1 MLENFYLVYAIV
13 GFFSLGA
20 TFGLFSR
27 GKPQHVYLT
36 YIPSIIGSFLAIILS
51 IVVFTSENI
60 HITLSSQ
67 QIFNFEIFIDGV
79 ASFFIL
85 IIGLISFAVSI
96 YSLSYSKKFDDK
108 KNNSNLGML
117 FNLFIIS
124 MILVVASN
132 NIFFFLIFWEL
143 MSLTSFFLVI
153 YEHDNENNLKS
164 GLTYLVMTHLGTA
177 FILASFLFMY
187 AQSGSFS
194 FDSFRDAGIIPD
206 YVRDIAFILAFIGFG
221 TKAGMVP
228 LHIWLPQAHPSA
240 PSNVSALMSAV
251 MLKIAIYGIVRYLFD
266 FNSIDD
272 SSHYLWW
279 GLGIVVIGS
288 ISALVGILYA
298 LVERD
303 IKRILAF
310 SSIENIGIILI
321 GLGLSVVF
329 ASFNLTSLSVLAFVA
344 SMFHTLNHA
353 IFKGLLFMT
362 AGSIHYST
370 HTKNIEDLGGLIKK
384 MPWTGLM
391 FLIGTIAIIG
401 LPPLNGFIS
410 EWLILQSLLSV
421 FQIPSTILQVS
432 LAFASLALALTI
444 GLAAATFVRLF
455 GISFLSK
462 SRTLK
467 AANAVEVPRFMLIG
481 KAILASSCIVLGI
494 LPFIGAN
501 LIATAF
507 NLPYAS
513 LSLFEPLS
521 IVTEDGKSFASLMMP
536 AVLII
541 LLSAFVSIFVFVK
554 IIGGKTSTK
563 KYNTWDCGF
572 GMLSERTQ
580 YTAASLAEPLS
591 RIFAIFY
598 KPKNEIIN
606 YFYSDQNQYLK
617 KSIEMSHTTRNIFDE
632 FYDLTL
638 SFSLYILNKIRKI
651 QTGKINAYIL
661 YIMITLLS
669 LLFAMGAGIIE

>member
-1 MLENFYLVYAIV
+1 MLELLYLVLVIL

-20 TFGLFSR
+20 TLGMFTR
-27 GKPQHVYLT
+27 GKKQHVYFT
-36 YIPSIIGSFLAIILS
+36 YIPAVIGSFLTIVLS
-51 IVVFTSENI
+51 LIVISSEDI
-60 HITLSSQ
+60 HITLGYH
-67 QIFNFEIFIDGV
+67 QIFDFEIFIDGIG
-79 ASFFIL
+79 SFFIL

-124 MILVVASN
+124 MILVIASN
-132 NIFFFLIFWEL
+132 NVFFFLIFWEL

-153 YEHDNENNLKS
+153 YEHENENNLKS

-194 FDSFRDAGIIPD
+194 FDSFRNIGIIPD

-221 TKAGMVP
+221 TKTGMVP
-228 LHIWLPQAHPSA
+228 LHTWLPKAHPSA

-266 FNSIDD
+266 FNSIDG

-279 GLGIVVIGS
+279 GLAIVIIGS
-288 ISALVGILYA
+288 ISALVGVLYA

-303 IKRILAF
+303 IKRILAY
-310 SSIENIGIILI
+310 SSIENIGIIFI

-329 ASFNLTSLSVLAFVA
+329 ASFNLISLSALAFVA

-353 IFKGLLFMT
+353 GFKGLLFMT

-384 MPWTGLM
+384 MPWTGFM
-391 FLIGTIAIIG
+391 FLIGTISIIG

-410 EWLILQSLLSV
+410 EWLTLQSLLSI

-432 LAFASLALALTI
+432 IAFASLVLALTI
-444 GLAAATFVRLF
+444 GIAAATFVRLF

-462 SRTLK
+462 SHTPK
-467 AANAVEVPRFMLIG
+467 AVNAIEVPRFMLAG

-494 LPFIGAN
+494 LPFIGIN
-501 LIATAF
+501 LIVSAF
-507 NLPYAS
+507 NLPHTP
-513 LSLFEPLS
+513 LSPFAPLS
-521 IVTEDGKSFASLMMP
+521 IIAEDGKSIASLMMP
-536 AVLII
+536 IVLII
-541 LLSAFVSIFVFVK
+541 LFSVFVSIFVLVK

-572 GMLSERTQ
+572 GSTSERTQ
-580 YTAASLAEPLS
+580 YTATSLAEPIN
-591 RIFAIFY
+591 RVFGIFY

-617 KSIEMSHTTRNIFDE
+617 KSINVNSTTRNIFE
-632 FYDLTL
+632 ELYDIVT
-638 SFSLYILNKIRKI
+638 SISLYVLNKIRKI
-651 QTGKINAYIL
+651 QTGKVNAYIL
-661 YIMITLLS
+661 YIMIALLS
-669 LLFAMGAGIIE
+669 LLLAMGSGIIE

>member
-1 MLENFYLVYAIV
+1 LLENFHLVYAIV

-20 TFGLFSR
+20 ILGLFSR
-27 GKPQHVYLT
+27 GKSQHVYLT
-36 YIPSIIGSFLAIILS
+36 YIPSIIGSFLAVILS
-51 IVVFTSENI
+51 IVVFTSEDI
-60 HITLSSQ
+60 HLTLSSQ

-79 ASFFIL
+79 AAFFIL

-117 FNLFIIS
+117 VNLFIIS

-206 YVRDIAFILAFIGFG
+206 YVRDVAFILAFIGFG

-240 PSNVSALMSAV
+240 PSNISALMSAV

-272 SSHYLWW
+272 SSNYLWW

-288 ISALVGILYA
+288 VSALVGILYA

-310 SSIENIGIILI
+310 SSIENIGIIII

-329 ASFNLTSLSVLAFVA
+329 ASFNLTSLSILAFVA

-467 AANAVEVPRFMLIG
+467 AANAIEVPRFMLTG

-494 LPFIGAN
+494 LPFIGIN
-501 LIATAF
+501 LIVTAF
-507 NLPYAS
+507 NLSYTP
-513 LSLFEPLS
+513 LSPFEPLS
-521 IVTEDGKSFASLMMP
+521 IITEDGKSFASLMMP
-536 AVLII
+536 TVLII
-541 LLSAFVSIFVFVK
+541 LLSVFVSIFVFVK
-554 IIGGKTSTK
+554 IIGGKTSIK

-572 GMLSERTQ
+572 GGLSERTQ
-580 YTAASLAEPLS
+580 YTATSLVEPLS
-591 RIFAIFY
+591 RVFAVFY

-606 YFYSDQNQYLK
+606 SFYSDQNQYLK
-617 KSIEMSHTTRNIFDE
+617 KSIEVSYTTRNIFEE
-632 FYDLTL
+632 FYDLIL
-638 SFSLYILNKIRKI
+638 SFNLYILNKIRKI

-661 YIMITLLS
+661 YIMIALLS
-669 LLFAMGAGIIE
+669 LLFAMGTGLIE

>member
-1 MLENFYLVYAIV
+1 
-13 GFFSLGA
+13 
-20 TFGLFSR
+20 
-27 GKPQHVYLT
+27 
-36 YIPSIIGSFLAIILS
+36 
-51 IVVFTSENI
+51 
-60 HITLSSQ
+60 
-67 QIFNFEIFIDGV
+67 
-79 ASFFIL
+79 
-85 IIGLISFAVSI
+85 
-96 YSLSYSKKFDDK
+96 
-108 KNNSNLGML
+108 
-117 FNLFIIS
+117 

-177 FILASFLFMY
+177 FIMASFLFMY

-206 YVRDIAFILAFIGFG
+206 YVRDVAFILAFIGFG

-240 PSNVSALMSAV
+240 PSNISALMSAV

-272 SSHYLWW
+272 SSNYLWW

-288 ISALVGILYA
+288 VSALVGILYA

-329 ASFNLTSLSVLAFVA
+329 ASFNLTSLSILAFVA

-467 AANAVEVPRFMLIG
+467 AANAIEVPRFMLTG
-481 KAILASSCIVLGI
+481 KAILASACIVLGI
-494 LPFIGAN
+494 LPFIGIN
-501 LIATAF
+501 LIVTAF
-507 NLPYAS
+507 NLSYTP
-513 LSLFEPLS
+513 LSPFEPLS
-521 IVTEDGKSFASLMMP
+521 IITEDGKSFASLMMP

-541 LLSAFVSIFVFVK
+541 LLSVFVSIFVFVK

-572 GMLSERTQ
+572 GGLSERTQ
-580 YTAASLAEPLS
+580 YTATSLVEPLS
-591 RIFAIFY
+591 RVFAVFY

-606 YFYSDQNQYLK
+606 SFYSDQNQYLK
-617 KSIEMSHTTRNIFDE
+617 KSIEVSYTTRNIFEE
-632 FYDLTL
+632 FYDLVL
-638 SFSLYILNKIRKI
+638 SFNLYILNKIRKI

-661 YIMITLLS
+661 YIMIALLS
-669 LLFAMGAGIIE
+669 LLFAMGTGLIE

>member
-1 MLENFYLVYAIV
+1 MLEQLYLVCAIFV
-13 GFFSLGA
+13 FFSLGA
-20 TFGLFSR
+20 TLGLFTR
-27 GKPQHVYLT
+27 GKKQHVYFT
-36 YIPSIIGSFLAIILS
+36 YIPAAIGSFLAIALS
-51 IVVFTSENI
+51 LIVFTSEDI
-60 HITLSSQ
+60 HITLGYQ
-67 QIFNFEIFIDGV
+67 QIFDFKIFIDGV

-124 MILVVASN
+124 MILVITSN
-132 NIFFFLIFWEL
+132 NAFFFLIFWEL

-153 YEHDNENNLKS
+153 YEHENKNNLKS
-164 GLTYLVMTHLGTA
+164 GLIYLVMTHLGTA

-194 FDSFRDAGIIPD
+194 FDSFRDIGIIPD
-206 YVRDIAFILAFIGFG
+206 YVRDVAFILAFIGFG

-228 LHIWLPQAHPSA
+228 LHTWLPKAHPSA

-288 ISALVGILYA
+288 VSALVGVLYA

-303 IKRILAF
+303 IKRILAY
-310 SSIENIGIILI
+310 SSIENIGIIFI

-370 HTKNIEDLGGLIKK
+370 HTKNIEELGGLIKK
-384 MPWTGLM
+384 MPWTGFM
-391 FLIGTIAIIG
+391 FLIGAIAIIG

-410 EWLILQSLLSV
+410 EWLTLQSLLSV

-467 AANAVEVPRFMLIG
+467 TANAIEVPRFMLAG
-481 KAILASSCIVLGI
+481 KSILASSCIVLGI
-494 LPFIGAN
+494 LPSIGIN
-501 LIATAF
+501 LIVTAF
-507 NLPYAS
+507 NLPYTP
-513 LSLFEPLS
+513 LGPFEPLS
-521 IVTEDGKSFASLMMP
+521 IIAEDGKSFASLMMP
-536 AVLII
+536 TVLII
-541 LLSAFVSIFVFVK
+541 LFSVFVSIFVLVK
-554 IIGGKTSTK
+554 IMSGKTSTK

-572 GMLSERTQ
+572 GSLSERTQ
-580 YTAASLAEPLS
+580 YTATSLAEPLS
-591 RIFAIFY
+591 RIFGIFY

-606 YFYSDQNQYLK
+606 YFYSEQNQYLK
-617 KSIEMSHTTRNIFDE
+617 KSINVNFSTRNIFE
-632 FYDLTL
+632 ELYNMVT
-638 SFSLYILNKIRKI
+638 SISLYVLNKIRKI
-651 QTGKINAYIL
+651 QTGKVNVYIL
-661 YIMITLLS
+661 YIMIALLS
-669 LLFAMGAGIIE
+669 LLLAAGSGIIE

>member
-1 MLENFYLVYAIV
+1 
-13 GFFSLGA
+13 
-20 TFGLFSR
+20 
-27 GKPQHVYLT
+27 
-36 YIPSIIGSFLAIILS
+36 
-51 IVVFTSENI
+51 
-60 HITLSSQ
+60 
-67 QIFNFEIFIDGV
+67 
-79 ASFFIL
+79 
-85 IIGLISFAVSI
+85 
-96 YSLSYSKKFDDK
+96 
-108 KNNSNLGML
+108 
-117 FNLFIIS
+117 
-124 MILVVASN
+124 
-132 NIFFFLIFWEL
+132 
-143 MSLTSFFLVI
+143 
-153 YEHDNENNLKS
+153 
-164 GLTYLVMTHLGTA
+164 
-177 FILASFLFMY
+177 MY

-206 YVRDIAFILAFIGFG
+206 YVRDVAFILAFIGFG

-240 PSNVSALMSAV
+240 PSNISALMSAV
-251 MLKIAIYGIVRYLFD
+251 MLKIAIYGIIRYLFD

-272 SSHYLWW
+272 SSNYLWW

-288 ISALVGILYA
+288 VSALVGILYA

-329 ASFNLTSLSVLAFVA
+329 ASFNLTSLSILAFVA

-467 AANAVEVPRFMLIG
+467 AANAIEVPRFMLTG

-494 LPFIGAN
+494 LPFIGIN
-501 LIATAF
+501 LIVTAF
-507 NLPYAS
+507 NLSYTP
-513 LSLFEPLS
+513 LSPFEPLS
-521 IVTEDGKSFASLMMP
+521 IITEDGKSFASLMMP

-541 LLSAFVSIFVFVK
+541 LLSIFVSIFVFVK
-554 IIGGKTSTK
+554 IIGGKTNTK

-572 GMLSERTQ
+572 GGLSERTQ
-580 YTAASLAEPLS
+580 YTATSLAEPLS
-591 RIFAIFY
+591 RIFAVFY

-606 YFYSDQNQYLK
+606 SFYSDQNQYLK
-617 KSIEMSHTTRNIFDE
+617 KSIEVSYTTRNIFEE
-632 FYDLTL
+632 FYDLVL
-638 SFSLYILNKIRKI
+638 SFNLYILNKIRKI

-661 YIMITLLS
+661 YIMIALLS
-669 LLFAMGAGIIE
+669 LLFAMGTGIIE